1 VPETYVIDKL
11 GVIRYKRIGP
21 LTPEIVKE
29 KVLPLVQELG
39 RA

>member
-1 VPETYVIDKL
+1 VIDKA

-21 LTPEIVKE
+21 LTPQIVKE
-29 KVLPLVQELG
+29 KVLPLVRELD